1 MIVYR
6 ITTAKWAGQ
15 LSGSGQAGRW
25 NSKGSFV
32 IYTASTRALAC
43 LENLVHRSGEGLN
56 HIFKITEIRIP
67 DDCTAKTITTED
79 LPSLWF
85 KMENTVHCRRIG
97 DNWIKQKKNLLLHVP
112 SSIIPDEYNV
122 LINPAHSEFN
132 EISVQGIRDFSF
144 DERLKMN

>member
-6 ITTAKWAGQ
+6 ITTVKWAGQ

-25 NSKGSFV
+25 NSKGNFV

-56 HIFKITEIRIP
+56 HNFKITEIRIP
-67 DDCTAKTITTED
+67 DDCTAKTISTDD

-97 DNWIKQKKNLLLHVP
+97 DNWIEQKKNLLLHVP
-112 SSIIPDEYNV
+112 SSIIPDELNV
-122 LINPAHSEFN
+122 LINPAHTEF
-132 EISVQGIRDFSF
+132 EKISVHAIRDFSF
-144 DERLKMN
+144 DERLKMI